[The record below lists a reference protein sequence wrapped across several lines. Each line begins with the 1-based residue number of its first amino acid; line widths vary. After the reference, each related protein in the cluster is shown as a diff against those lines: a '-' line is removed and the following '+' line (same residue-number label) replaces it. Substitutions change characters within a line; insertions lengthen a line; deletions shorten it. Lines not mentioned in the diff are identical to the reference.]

1 MDYHQPVLLSETITA
16 LEVKPNCIYIDATL
30 GNGGHTIEILKL
42 GGIVYGID
50 QDPTNL
56 EIASARIKDLGLERN
71 FNPIKSNFTELT
83 KVVKQINHPISGILF
98 DLGLS
103 SGQQKSQG
111 RGFSFNDELSLDM
124 RLDSTIQTETAENII
139 NTWSYEELYDIF
151 TKLAQEKFAKPLI
164 IKIISERQHLPI
176 KTGQRLATIV
186 REFYSQRHIHSSID
200 PSTKVFMALRITV
213 NQEFINLKTVLNS
226 TLSLNPG
233 CVVIFIAFHSGE
245 DRFIK
250 QFIRQNF
257 PNSPK
262 PIRPQHSET
271 IVNPLSRSAVLRSY
285 RII

>member
-1 MDYHQPVLLSETITA
+1 MDYHQPVLLSEVITSLA
-16 LEVKPNCIYIDATL
+16 VKPNNIYIDATL

-42 GGIVYGID
+42 GGVVYGID

-56 EIASARIKDLGLERN
+56 AIATNRIKDLDLSKS
-71 FNPIKSNFTELT
+71 FFPIKSNFIDLS
-83 KVVKQINHPISGILF
+83 KVVDQINKPIAGILF

-124 RLDSTIQTETAENII
+124 RLDPTTQTETAENII

-176 KTGQRLATIV
+176 KTGLRLAEII
-186 REFYSQRHIHSSID
+186 RDFYTKRHIRSSID
-200 PSTKVFMALRITV
+200 PSTKIFMVLRITV
-213 NQEFINLKTVLNS
+213 NQEFINLKSVLNS
-226 TLSLNPG
+226 TFSLNPE
-233 CVVIFIAFHSGE
+233 CIVAFITFHSGE
-245 DRFIK
+245 DRIIK

-262 PIRPQHSET
+262 PLTPTFAEIKS
-271 IVNPLSRSAVLRSY
+271 NPLSRSAVLRSY
-285 RII
+285 RIL